1 MLNKDKDRRKSNTA
15 NTGYLSIRGRFLI
28 SPILG
33 IFLTVIFYITTSNII
48 SQHSEIFAKL
58 EQQQLPEVTQFSE
71 LIISLTKIHND
82 LSSLLISTAKELNEE
97 KVYVIGREIIKQILE
112 IETRIEQAL
121 VSNEELL
128 SQNKSIYQRIY
139 NDFIQYKIAA
149 FGAIELSSVN
159 ATLAEKEL
167 KNADLSMYN
176 MVTSS
181 QTLMKESWK
190 NLTEQY
196 QTISHSQGDKEL
208 ISGVALITIAIMFFS
223 ALYFSKRMTKDLV
236 KINNSLIKLSRGNEN
251 ITLPENT
258 APYLQESMDAVRTF
272 QQTLIEQRQQKAEL
286 KSLNDELTE
295 HKNNLEQIIFERTK
309 EVKESYEKL
318 KEAETN
324 LIESQK
330 LAALGSLVSGITHE
344 INTPIGISLTAAS
357 HLIEET
363 QRAIAKN
370 KDGTICQTAFSDF
383 TEEATEISDIIVSNI
398 TRASELIK
406 SFKGVAVD
414 QTSEKQRS
422 FEIKSYVDDILLSLR
437 PQLKKTSHVIN
448 IHCPTTFS
456 ANTIPGAL
464 SQILTNLI
472 VNSIVHGFENIEQG
486 IIDITIHNKNENIE
500 IIYQDNGVG
509 ISAEHREKVFEP
521 FFTTKHGKGGS
532 GLGMHIVH
540 ELVTKT
546 LQGSIRS
553 SGTLEEGVQFILI
566 FPRELKHTEK

>member
-437 PQLKKTSHVIN
+437 PQLKKPVTSSISTAQRLSV
-448 IHCPTTFS
+448 P
-456 ANTIPGAL
+456 IPFLAL
-464 SQILTNLI
+464 YP
-472 VNSIVHGFENIEQG
+472 
-486 IIDITIHNKNENIE
+486 K
-500 IIYQDNGVG
+500 Y
-509 ISAEHREKVFEP
+509 
-521 FFTTKHGKGGS
+521 
-532 GLGMHIVH
+532 
-540 ELVTKT
+540 
-546 LQGSIRS
+546 
-553 SGTLEEGVQFILI
+553 
-566 FPRELKHTEK
+566 

>member
-414 QTSEKQRS
+414 QTSEKQIS